1 MPAVKKLFQESVCI
15 LLGIL
20 LHDGLHPASQWDGSS
35 ISASSHVVQMVEHG
49 YRAVETFG
57 DSLFLLDRYLL
68 SAPALKRLA
77 ELNSSGMPHMDIV
90 TKAKISCTAY
100 ELLPKRKP
108 GRGRPAKKGAAAK
121 LRELIATATGQF
133 RETTETLYGRKETVR
148 YYSTDLLWGQR
159 LWR

>member
-1 MPAVKKLFQESVCI
+1 MYKRQ
-15 LLGIL
+15 
-20 LHDGLHPASQWDGSS
+20 
-35 ISASSHVVQMVEHG
+35 
-49 YRAVETFG
+49 
-57 DSLFLLDRYLL
+57 LLDRYLL

-133 RETTETLYGRKETVR
+133 RETTETLYGRQETVR
-148 YYSTDLLWGQR
+148 SYSTDLLWGQR

>member
-1 MPAVKKLFQESVCI
+1 MHILHAIAAGLGCENIGQNLFWY
-15 LLGIL
+15 
-20 LHDGLHPASQWDGSS
+20 PASIVSHLKNKS
-35 ISASSHVVQMVEHG
+35 IFPVSYTH
-49 YRAVETFG
+49 
-57 DSLFLLDRYLL
+57 LDVY
-68 SAPALKRLA
+68 KRQ
-77 ELNSSGMPHMDIV
+77 
-90 TKAKISCTAY
+90 KISCTAY

-159 LWR
+159 PVSYTHLISPILAEKFKRPR